1 MELKLHADGQKDHL
15 KTLKMWFNKQ
25 VKLLKARRD
34 LSKKEKETQ
43 LNTLKEDYQR
53 QKKAASHNLY

>member
-1 MELKLHADGQKDHL
+1 MELNLHAEGQKDHIKSL
-15 KTLKMWFNKQ
+15 KVWLNKQ

-43 LNTLKEDYQR
+43 LKILKDDYQK
-53 QKKAASHNLY
+53 QKKEADYNLY

>member
-15 KTLKMWFNKQ
+15 KTLKVWFNKQ